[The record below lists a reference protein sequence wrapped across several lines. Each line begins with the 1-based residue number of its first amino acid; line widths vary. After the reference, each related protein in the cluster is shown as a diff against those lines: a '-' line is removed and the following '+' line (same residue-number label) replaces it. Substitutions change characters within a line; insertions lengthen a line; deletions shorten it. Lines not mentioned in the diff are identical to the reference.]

1 MERLHFSKYVL
12 NFWFLFILFIGMLP
26 LLLFNV
32 SALNDLSSSLLN
44 LNTIFLSIL
53 IEALPFVLI
62 GILIAGFIQIFITE
76 EHIKVDPSKSCDGCY
91 YELFCR
97 CIISGL

>member
-12 NFWFLFILFIGMLP
+12 NFWLLFILFIGMLP

-76 EHIKVDPSKSCDGCY
+76 EHIQRWIP
-91 YELFCR
+91 
-97 CIISGL
+97 